1 MIMLSLN
8 NKMNNGGRTMMQTLT
23 GTKTISKSFKMR
35 SQQSD
40 MTTHNKVDRHFQHF
54 QLYF

>member
-8 NKMNNGGRTMMQTLT
+8 NKMNNGGQTMMETLT

-35 SQQSD
+35 RQQSD